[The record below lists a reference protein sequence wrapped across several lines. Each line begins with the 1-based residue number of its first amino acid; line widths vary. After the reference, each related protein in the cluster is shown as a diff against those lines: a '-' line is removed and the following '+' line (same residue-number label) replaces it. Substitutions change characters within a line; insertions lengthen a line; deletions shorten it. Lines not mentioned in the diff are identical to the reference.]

1 MKRVIVW
8 QLTTEDLLS
17 FFVKVGHSD
26 AGCQDGIV
34 RVFGGEGGSGLSSQ
48 GVQLYC
54 GDAAVKALNHLHC
67 DLSLQ
72 SKTHVVL
79 GQSFTFSFLEN
90 ASLMEKLP
98 LLWIFVC
105 FVLVCEHKQSAKL

>member
-8 QLTTEDLLS
+8 QLTTEDLLG

-26 AGCQDGIV
+26 AGRQDGIV

-54 GDAAVKALNHLHC
+54 GDAAVKSLNHLHC

-72 SKTHVVL
+72 SKTPCGFGSEL
-79 GQSFTFSFLEN
+79 Y
-90 ASLMEKLP
+90 
-98 LLWIFVC
+98 I
-105 FVLVCEHKQSAKL
+105 